1 MTFNT
6 ALSGLRAAN
15 SDLRITGNNIA
26 NASTTGFK
34 LSRAEFGDVYASSA
48 LGAGSNPIGSG
59 VLLSDVAQQFS
70 QGTVSFTDR
79 SLDLAINGNGFFI
92 TKDGG
97 SGSGSGATSYT
108 RSGIFGVDAKGMIVT
123 NSGAELQGFGA
134 DASGAIVSGRQQ
146 SLQLQTTNQKPHETT
161 AIDES
166 FNLDASEDVLL
177 KQFNNSNTNGT
188 GAGAIMGAPAASP
201 LPGNGYN
208 ATSIDIVDN
217 TGATPTDTIDFSTA
231 TPPLTTNATAAQL
244 AAYINS
250 QNNNV
255 SATAVTR
262 ANLTLGGTGG
272 GLPLDY
278 QDGLLINGSQIT
290 GTTIND
296 VVANIDRLPNI
307 TASVNT
313 SGVITV
319 VSTLGEDLRIDMTAA
334 DTNSTGKTLTIQP
347 FRLDETTPVPSQAPI
362 GSSMTIGDGQTNTK
376 ATIGGDVEFSLK
388 YPYQLA
394 NPGAGD
400 NLFIS
405 GNIPNRYVKSN
416 DFDPANP
423 KTYNHATFTNV
434 YDSKGIAHVMTE
446 YFVKQ
451 DDRGGTTTNTW
462 GMYVTIDGKNVGKN
476 DSNGNPM
483 QARYDLKFNADG
495 SLDTSAT
502 DPVEISNWTPL
513 DSTGKWN
520 GATVSPASDFTI
532 DIAGSTQFGGAF
544 AVSNLKQDG
553 YSEGQLTKIEISD
566 SGIVQ
571 ARFTNGQTQVLGQV
585 ILANFTNTQG
595 LSPLGDTSWAESFES
610 GTAVIGV
617 PQSGNLGSIQAGA
630 LEDSNVDLSEQL
642 VNLIIAQRN
651 YQANAKTIETANQVT
666 QTIINLR

>member
-79 SLDLAINGNGFFI
+79 SLDLAINGNGFFV
-92 TKDGG
+92 TQDPG
-97 SGSGSGATSYT
+97 SGSGKGATSYT
-108 RSGIFGVDAKGMIVT
+108 RSGIFGVDAKGLIVT
-123 NSGAELQGFGA
+123 NSGAQLQGYGA
-134 DASGAIVSGRQQ
+134 DASGAIVSGVQK
-146 SLQLQTTNQKPHETT
+146 SLQLQTNNQKPHETT
-161 AIDES
+161 AITES
-166 FNLDASEDVLL
+166 FNLDASQDVLL
-177 KQFNNSNTNGT
+177 KQFNNSNTNGA
-188 GAGAIMGAPAASP
+188 GAGAIVGAVAAAAV
-201 LPGNGYN
+201 PGNGYR
-208 ATSIDIVDN
+208 ATTIDIVDN
-217 TGATPTDTIDFSTA
+217 SGATPTDTIDFTA
-231 TPPLTTNATAAQL
+231 SNPSLANDATAAQL

-262 ANLTLGGTGG
+262 ANLTLGGAGG
-272 GLPLDY
+272 GVPLDY

-307 TASVNT
+307 TASVDT

-334 DTNSTGKTLTIQP
+334 DTNNTGKTLQIDS
-347 FRLDETTPVPSQAPI
+347 FRLDPTAIPPAPVPI
-362 GSSMTIGDGQTNTK
+362 DSMIIGDGQTNTK
-376 ATIGGDVEFSLK
+376 ATVGGDVEFSLK
-388 YPYQLA
+388 YPFRLA

-405 GNIPNRYVKSN
+405 GNIPTRYAKSN
-416 DFDPANP
+416 DFDPTNP
-423 KTYNHATFTNV
+423 KTYNHATSTNV
-434 YDSKGIAHVMTE
+434 YDSKGEAHVMTE

-451 DDRGGTTTNTW
+451 DDQGGTIPNTW
-462 GMYVTIDGKNVGKN
+462 AMFVTIDGKNVGKN
-476 DSNGNPM
+476 DTNGNPM
-483 QARYDLKFNADG
+483 MARYDLKFNSDG
-495 SLDTSAT
+495 SLDTSQT
-502 DPVEISNWTPL
+502 DAVAISNWTPL
-513 DSTGKWN
+513 NSAGQWN

-544 AVSNLKQDG
+544 AVGNLKQDG
-553 YSEGQLTKIEISD
+553 YAEGQLTKIEISD

-585 ILANFTNTQG
+585 ILANFTNPQG
-595 LSPLGDTSWAESFES
+595 LSPLGDTSWAESFDS
-610 GTAVIGV
+610 GTAVLGV
-617 PQSGNLGSIQAGA
+617 PQAGNLGSIQAGA